1 MVGSVSGCIKSR
13 SLQALPSTKPHK
25 HRASLLLEKA
35 VGAGFYRISTQLL
48 FVGAI
53 LAFLALANG
62 AFMLRETASL
72 QNDAQ
77 IINSMGIVR
86 GSIQRAAKLEAAKV
100 PSDEV
105 VEQIDS
111 LLERFISEEHGYSL
125 AGDKT
130 EFSAMAREL
139 SLNWESAK
147 TALLA
152 FRADASEINRENF
165 VDITEKCWQIANDA
179 VYHAQLTSESKL
191 ERFKRVFLLIGI
203 NILGILFILWLVKR
217 YVRNKLEH
225 LAHHDPLTGLDN
237 RYSYQHAMES
247 EMNKANRYGHGFS
260 LIILD
265 IDFFKSVNDAHGHKT
280 GDRVLI
286 ELAGILKS
294 SVRNTDHLARIGGE
308 EFAIIAPFTGLE
320 DAKSLAEKIRLNVKE
335 YVFPGAG
342 FLTVSMGAAEF
353 KESDDSDKLF
363 NRADAALYAA
373 KEAGRDRVAAV

>member
-1 MVGSVSGCIKSR
+1 MVVSVSGCIKSG
-13 SLQALPSTKPHK
+13 SLQVLPSTKPHK
-25 HRASLLLEKA
+25 HKASLILEKA
-35 VGAGFYRISTQLL
+35 VGAGFSRISTQLL

-53 LAFLALANG
+53 LAFLAVANG
-62 AFMLRETASL
+62 AFMIHETASL

-86 GSIQRAAKLEAAKV
+86 GSIQRAAKLEAAKA

-105 VEQIDS
+105 VEQIDAV
-111 LLERFISEEHGYSL
+111 LERFISEERGYSL
-125 AGDKT
+125 VGDKT
-130 EFSAMAREL
+130 EFSDMAREL
-139 SLNWESAK
+139 SLNWKSAK
-147 TALLA
+147 KALAA
-152 FRADASEINRENF
+152 FRADPSEVNRKHL
-165 VDITEKCWQIANDA
+165 VDITEKCWQLANDA

-191 ERFKRVFLLIGI
+191 ERFRRVFLLIGI
-203 NILGILFILWLVKR
+203 NILGILIILWLVKR
-217 YVRNKLEH
+217 YVRNRLEH
-225 LAHHDPLTGLDN
+225 LAHHDPLTGLNN
-237 RYSYQHAMES
+237 RYSYQLAMDF

-294 SVRNTDHLARIGGE
+294 SIRNTDHLARIGGE
-308 EFAIIAPFTGLE
+308 EFAVIAPFADLD
-320 DAKSLAEKIRLNVKE
+320 DAKSLAEKIRMNVKE
-335 YVFPGAG
+335 YIFPEAG
-342 FLTVSMGAAEF
+342 FLTVSLGAAEF
-353 KESDDSDKLF
+353 RENDDSDKLF